1 MPTNILEQ
9 QARNKRLTWLVVFV
23 FVLFF
28 LFIGL
33 GLDFYYT
40 GFNETGK
47 LQMPV
52 PFATVVA
59 LVVAGIS
66 VYISFSSGV
75 SSVISSTGAL
85 PANPADP
92 KQKQFINIVEEMS
105 IAAGLPLPAVYVI
118 PDPDPNAFATGMSP
132 EKSSIA
138 ITKGLLDSLNREELQ
153 GVVAHEMSHIR
164 NYDIRLMLIIASL
177 VGAVV
182 LVSDWASR
190 SMRYSRGMGRSSSKK
205 GGGLPLL
212 VFILWIASVILA
224 PVIAQIM
231 AMCVSRKREFLADA
245 SGAELT
251 RNPNALA
258 SALKKIEFA
267 AEPTRS
273 IKRGTAHLCIADPFG
288 RSLGSKEGIVANL
301 FSTHPPMVKRISM
314 LKEMAYQNRAGE

>member
-1 MPTNILEQ
+1 MPTNIFEQ
-9 QARNKRLTWLVVFV
+9 QASNKRLTWLVVFI

-40 GFNETGK
+40 GFNKTGE
-47 LQMPV
+47 LQVPV
-52 PFATVVA
+52 PFATAVA

-75 SSVISSTGAL
+75 STVISSTGARPVNL
-85 PANPADP
+85 MDP
-92 KQKQFINIVEEMS
+92 KEKQLMNVVEEMAIS
-105 IAAGLPLPAVYVI
+105 AGLPLPVVYVI
-118 PDPDPNAFATGMSP
+118 PDSDPNAFATGMTP

-138 ITKGLLDSLNREELQ
+138 VTQGLLDSLNREELQ

-164 NYDIRLMLIIASL
+164 NFDIRLMLVIASL

-182 LVSDWASR
+182 LLSDWASR
-190 SMRYSRGMGRSSSKK
+190 TMRYSRGMGRSSSKK

-212 VFILWIASVILA
+212 VFVLWIASVILA
-224 PVIAQIM
+224 PVIAQVM
-231 AMCVSRKREFLADA
+231 AMCVSRKREYLADA

-288 RSLGSKEGIVANL
+288 RSLGSKEGLVADL

-314 LKEMAYQNRAGE
+314 LKEMAYERRAGG